1 MAKQG
6 TLRSPRG
13 RLVASLDF
21 RVRSPQSSA
30 SFQMLLGRQASRVAC
45 FPAGIEMGAGAG
57 GGDRVG
63 KGDKGIFSFS
73 PLPLPICACQA
84 AQVRRQASAFN
95 RVGCPIWLYS
105 RYPLI
110 LCQPEAYCWFLRQ
123 IGIKGLFFHL
133 RDTFEQQK
141 QGL

>member
-45 FPAGIEMGAGAG
+45 FPAGIEMGAGRGPGRKG
-57 GGDRVG
+57 GQGD
-63 KGDKGIFSFS
+63 FLFL
-73 PLPLPICACQA
+73 PPPLPIYACHA

-95 RVGCPIWLYS
+95 RVGCPIKLYS

-110 LCQPEAYCWFLRQ
+110 LCQPEACCWFLKQ
-123 IGIKGLFFHL
+123 IGINGLFFHL
-133 RDTFEQQK
+133 RYTFEQQK